1 MTSCDIAG
9 QLQSWTINGEGIITL
24 WRASNALDVL
34 ECLCI
39 LAPSTFD
46 NTVHMNI
53 NMDDIW
59 NAWHEIQ
66 YLNPCT

>member
-9 QLQSWTINGEGIITL
+9 QLQSRTINGEGIITL
-24 WRASNALDVL
+24 WQASNALGVL

-46 NTVHMNI
+46 NTVRMNI
-53 NMDDIW
+53 NMDDI
-59 NAWHEIQ
+59 
-66 YLNPCT
+66 